1 MSNKDKDNKNEDN
14 TNEELDNSELDNS
27 ELDDDIFNM
36 SEESDFDIFNDEEIS
51 KKEMHVV
58 PEEERLYEDKIYEQI
73 LYDVLI
79 QDIPLD
85 KRADSKIDAE
95 ITNNIKKILET
106 KNKALKS
113 LELLKN
119 GIEYEIVNDYLENN
133 YSKKWIIPVISD
145 TKVIFS
151 KIGKDSIGN
160 SNDDILISDS
170 DLKDGFTTLNQVTQ
184 LKEWKEIQN
193 KYSKDTITNKEYL
206 NLLNELMMPY
216 IENKDNQGITKHIM
230 NTTSVLRYNNINDIY
245 WCNRKALGTITIN
258 NDIIDAETGSIV
270 KTETKEFIKGEKIDI
285 VGFFILP
292 FGHNDIY
299 DDLGLN
305 LGQKHINDRFGLLGK
320 IEKITSSLPVEIT
333 VRNHG
338 LVDNQFVYISNSN
351 SNPSIDGIYQKNVKV
366 INKDIFT
373 ININSNKGV
382 EEGDSGFLFSNL
394 KLEYETYKLSKTEDN
409 MINVKKI
416 SDVVEDIKNK
426 KYEYPK
432 LYLFN
437 DIKIEDK
444 DVELYKN
451 ILKKIIPT
459 VDDIL
464 SLEYPYLKK
473 CNTIE
478 DMNIL
483 LNKYSLNYNNL
494 NSNQVNFLNKILE
507 TKPLEIQKI
516 YNSIKDNL
524 LYINPNK
531 NLFNNSSFLLSDKF
545 INNSEIK
552 EAYGKYKLLNNV
564 GDNIFDRLRWIFE
577 QVDNGSLYFKLIAK
591 EILKEII
598 NLKDSVKKQKEIFEN
613 ELEEVN
619 KKFTDEEKMKK
630 FLNNDKDCSTK
641 NYINTTSYDN
651 NWEKA
656 LKKTGTD
663 HEIGRKALVYKEFEK
678 KYSLFKWDGEKW
690 MEDTEIPKYELIK
703 YICEFKNLDLT
714 NVDYSEL
721 NCIFKKAIGCHSKMY
736 MKYKIKQNEL
746 EKMVN
751 DYTKL
756 SEYLNNPTLLNE
768 LNKSIEDLS
777 NYFTDIDLSKNKNV
791 KEIIKNTDVFIETN
805 KNQIIINKVVNKIK
819 AINNI
824 NDRNYILD
832 KLITIDGLMVGLD
845 IYSIKYGSFMIC
857 GHNYYIMLNARSND
871 MNEKEIILN
880 KMIDIFSD
888 NGKSEMQNDT
898 CKNCGEIL
906 GIRGYDDTEG
916 FNEFGA
922 IKKSRDLWNE
932 ETTEIVLNEIGSK
945 VVTIEE
951 EFQSNLCGSTK
962 FRDLLIKKGLDY
974 NTLSITNE
982 ICDIL
987 VDLSAKSGIILLKK
1001 DVINILIDCTKIL
1014 SNTLTFNEFKLK
1026 EKKKLKLSG
1035 KPLDFI
1041 EKISNDKFKKKYNS
1055 SISVEKYCTIAARLL
1070 ITLQTSIPAYS
1081 RTSKDTLCTFSGF
1094 DNEIGIDYFVC
1105 LLNSIYKKDEYL
1117 LKNNKEDIFRKM
1129 FEKYLNEF
1137 KKIKTIDQL
1146 YDLKKKYD
1154 IKKTQI
1160 INDIN
1165 SDKIHIFKDY
1175 NKIEKNI
1182 INEIKNKNETHE
1194 DIVKSINKITSRL
1207 YNISQNIKHNID
1219 TVIKKSPLIDVI
1231 TKTSENACC
1240 LEDVTQFN
1248 GYYGYIS
1255 QVLENK
1261 NIYDLFYESKYLNKY
1276 LQDFVKIGVVT
1287 RLYLTENKD
1296 LAINNI
1302 PICSG
1307 ELTDN
1312 NNIIKNKFINYVND
1326 GKYKGE
1332 IRNYIGNK
1340 LNKDEYIDLKSG
1352 KSMTDI
1358 ENQEYSKNEF
1368 IELLDSVAEKNFK
1381 LTQEFNDIFKNKS
1394 NLLDDLNKEMEIH
1407 LHDKIN
1413 KLVNKL
1419 SLICKKENDKD
1430 FFNRY
1435 TNLFMNIG
1443 NRLRVK
1449 KYNLSN
1455 TEIKE
1460 LSVYQNVQLERDI
1473 KYHKIEQIKNLY
1485 LNYFIKNIYKIKTQT
1500 FSKDYELNFI
1510 ESDKLINDIQEL
1522 IYKDNEKLNNFKGD
1536 KFKLVFQKINIEYF
1550 SELISNLYGQK
1561 DKWSCTFT
1569 TVVEY
1574 SKYNMDTIFKII
1586 LYMLILQLNK
1596 GFDELSLNDIKNNE
1610 ISITISKNEANH
1622 IFSKFIIDMLDNFEK
1637 DEKIYDID
1645 DNELL
1650 KIDNIKREELRL
1662 KAIKLEEDMK
1672 GMPIEYYFLKKGTTA
1687 YADDIDE
1694 NDNILTDKDEN
1705 EKKQNELREN
1715 IMEKGMHTLQNKFG
1729 REPTADELDEFTNE
1743 YMNSEVIDSQETL
1756 DQFNLVKPKEGL
1768 NVIEYGGDY
1777 GDLPQGIEDEGDGIP
1792 ENIEDDEF
1800 RPF

>member
-1 MSNKDKDNKNEDN
+1 MSNNDKNNTFEEN
-14 TNEELDNSELDNS
+14 TNEELDNSELS

-113 LELLKN
+113 LELLKS
-119 GIEYEIVNDYLENN
+119 GIEYEIINDYLENN
-133 YSKKWIIPVISD
+133 YSKKWIIPVVSD
-145 TKVIFS
+145 TKVVFS
-151 KIGKDSIGN
+151 KIGKDSMGN
-160 SNDDILISDS
+160 VNNDVLLSDT

-193 KYSKDTITNKEYL
+193 KYSKDVITNKEYL
-206 NLLNELMMPY
+206 NLLNELMLPY
-216 IENKDNQGITKHIM
+216 IENKDNHGITKHVM

-245 WCNRKALGTITIN
+245 WCDRKALGTVTIN
-258 NDIIDAETGSIV
+258 NDIIDSETGEII

-292 FGHNDIY
+292 FGHNEVY
-299 DDLGLN
+299 NELGLN
-305 LGQKHINDRFGLLGK
+305 LGQKNISDRFGLLGK
-320 IEKITSSLPVEIT
+320 IEKISSSLPVEIT
-333 VRNHG
+333 VKNHG
-338 LVDNQFVYISNSN
+338 LVDNQFVYISESN
-351 SNPSIDGIYQKNVKV
+351 SNPSIDGIYQKNIKV

-373 ININSNKGV
+373 IDINKNKGV
-382 EEGDSGFLFSNL
+382 EEGNSGLLFSNL
-394 KLEYETYKLSKTEDN
+394 KLEYETYKLSKTKDN
-409 MINVKKI
+409 KINVQKTGDI
-416 SDVVEDIKNK
+416 DTDVKNK

-444 DVELYKN
+444 DIELYKN

-459 VDDIL
+459 VNDIL

-494 NSNQVNFLNKILE
+494 NSNQVDFLNKILE
-507 TKPLEIQKI
+507 TKPLEIQKA

-524 LYINPNK
+524 LYKNPNK
-531 NLFNNSSFLLSDKF
+531 NLFNNSLFLLSDKF
-545 INNSEIK
+545 INNPEIK
-552 EAYGKYKLLNNV
+552 DRYGEYILLNTN
-564 GDNIFDRLRWIFE
+564 GDSMLDRIRWIFE
-577 QVDNGSLYFKLIAK
+577 QKDHGSLYFKLIAK
-591 EILKEII
+591 EVLKEIS
-598 NLKDSVKKQKEIFEN
+598 NLKDAVKKQKEIFEN
-613 ELEEVN
+613 ELDEVN

-630 FLNNDKDCSTK
+630 FLNNDKDCVEK

-656 LKKTGTD
+656 LKKTGTE
-663 HEIGRKALVYKEFEK
+663 HEIGRKALVYKELDK

-690 MEDTEIPKYELIK
+690 VEDTEIPKYELVK

-746 EKMVN
+746 EKFVN

-756 SEYLNNPTLLNE
+756 SEYLNEPTLLNE
-768 LNKSIEDLS
+768 LNKSIENLS
-777 NYFTDIDLSKNKNV
+777 NYFTDTDLSITKKTE
-791 KEIIKNTDVFIETN
+791 EIGINEFIETN
-805 KNQIIINKVVNKIK
+805 KNQIIINKIVNKIR

-832 KLITIDGLMVGLD
+832 KLITIDGIMVGLD
-845 IYSIKYGSFMIC
+845 IYSIKYGSFMTC
-857 GHNYYIMLNARSND
+857 GHNYYAMLNSRSTD
-871 MNEKEIILN
+871 MNEKEDILN

-916 FNEFGA
+916 FNEYGA

-932 ETTEIVLNEIGSK
+932 ETTEIVLNEIGSR
-945 VVTIEE
+945 VITIEE

-1035 KPLDFI
+1035 KSLDFI

-1055 SISVEKYCTIAARLL
+1055 SINIEKYCTIAARLL

-1105 LLNSIYKKDEYL
+1105 LLNSIYKRDEYL

-1129 FEKYLNEF
+1129 FLKYLNEF
-1137 KKIKTIDQL
+1137 KKIKGIDEL
-1146 YDLKKKYD
+1146 YYLKKKYD
-1154 IKKTQI
+1154 TKKTEI
-1160 INDIN
+1160 LNDIN
-1165 SDKIHIFKDY
+1165 FDKIHIFKNY

-1207 YNISQNIKHNID
+1207 YNISQDIKKNID
-1219 TVIKKSPLIDVI
+1219 IVIKKSPLVDVI

-1240 LEDVTQFN
+1240 LEDVTKFN

-1255 QVLENK
+1255 EVLENK

-1296 LAINNI
+1296 LSINNM

-1358 ENQEYSKNEF
+1358 ENHEYSSKEF
-1368 IELLDSVAEKNFK
+1368 IELLDSIAEKNFK
-1381 LTQEFNDIFKNKS
+1381 LTKEFNDIFKDKS
-1394 NLLDDLNKEMEIH
+1394 NLLDNLNKEMEAQ
-1407 LHDKIN
+1407 LYDKIN

-1435 TNLFMNIG
+1435 TNLFVNIG
-1443 NRLRVK
+1443 NKSNVK
-1449 KYNLSN
+1449 KYNLSDN
-1455 TEIKE
+1455 ELKT
-1460 LSVYQNVQLERDI
+1460 LSVYERVQLEREI
-1473 KYHKIEQIKNLY
+1473 KYNKIEQIKNFY
-1485 LNYFIKNIYKIKTQT
+1485 LNYIIKNIYKIKTQT

-1510 ESDKLINDIQEL
+1510 ESDKLMNDIQEL
-1522 IYKDNEKLNNFKGD
+1522 IFKDNEKLNSFKGD
-1536 KFKLVFQKINIEYF
+1536 KFKLVFEKINIEYF

-1596 GFDELSLNDIKNNE
+1596 VFDTLSLSDISS
-1610 ISITISKNEANH
+1610 SITKNEANH
-1622 IFSKFIIDMLDNFEK
+1622 MFSKFIIDMLDNFEK
-1637 DEKIYDID
+1637 NEKIYDIS
-1645 DNELL
+1645 DNELS

-1672 GMPIEYYFLKKGTTA
+1672 GMPIEYYFLRKGTTA
-1687 YADDIDE
+1687 YTDDINE
-1694 NDNILTDKDEN
+1694 NDNILTDKDEI
-1705 EKKQNELREN
+1705 EKKHNELREN
-1715 IMEKGMHTLQNKFG
+1715 IMEKGMQTLLNKFG

-1743 YMNSEVIDSQETL
+1743 YINSEFIDSQETL
-1756 DQFNLVKPKEGL
+1756 DQFNLIKPKEGL
-1768 NVIEYGGDY
+1768 NVIDYGGDY